1 MGADFFTKPLQGSVF
16 HELHKIIMNLPD
28 DTMLT
33 NTTAS
38 QECVGNKRSYADI
51 VRGTAG
57 KSSNVT
63 PSCEHD

>member
-38 QECVGNKRSYADI
+38 QECDGNKRRYADI
-51 VRGTAG
+51 CTRY
-57 KSSNVT
+57 SW
-63 PSCEHD
+63 